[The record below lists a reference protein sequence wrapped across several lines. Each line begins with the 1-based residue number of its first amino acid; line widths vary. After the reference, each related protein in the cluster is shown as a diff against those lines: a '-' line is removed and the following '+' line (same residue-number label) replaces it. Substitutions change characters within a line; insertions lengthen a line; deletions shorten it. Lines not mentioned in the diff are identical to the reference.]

1 MAETANIKSSV
12 GTVKTEKRYLSD
24 RVDVQ
29 GARSRLFEASKKLAA
44 ARKFFEGVSTTN
56 KFYQKYADEVKA
68 AQVAADQAKIELERI
83 EALARADYQKAFAKV
98 EKKKTKEEGAKI
110 DAQIESAR
118 TVLQRLKDSG
128 QPTAQQDAVIKD
140 LLDKKNKTG
149 KYAPKTTDGAVVG
162 DQGAANKPTTD
173 YVGLINSAGKHIRDI
188 KPKDRRA
195 LAENLQRAGFYQGPI
210 LDIYTDEL
218 VEAYQTAL
226 AANQARSTLLGEDI
240 SWGQFLQDKIAE
252 TAAIGAGVGGKGVPG
267 APTGTV
273 SISTPLEARAKVEAI
288 FKADLGRLPTAEEL
302 DKYSADLIAEER
314 KKGSIT
320 KATQKKVGG
329 VIVTEYT
336 GGLDRDQFLQEKIRQ
351 LPEFNQRK
359 SDARK
364 LTMQE
369 LSKTAVAN
377 GFNLMADFG
386 ETADAWAKRVENGED
401 IDIFKNAIRQTAKLG
416 LPDKVGVLLD
426 QGIDLDAVY
435 APYKRIMAST
445 LEINPESIK
454 LDDPVLR
461 GAIGPDREM
470 TTFDFKRALRKD
482 ARWQYTD
489 QAREEVSSAALD
501 ILRDFGFMG

>member
-1 MAETANIKSSV
+1 MAETANIKSTL

-68 AQVAADQAKIELERI
+68 AQVAADEAKVELERI

-149 KYAPKTTDGAVVG
+149 KYAPKVETGAVVG
-162 DQGAANKPTTD
+162 DQDAQKRPTID
-173 YVGLINSAGKHIRDI
+173 YVALINSAGRYVKDI

-195 LAENLQRAGFYQGPI
+195 LAENLQRAGYYQGPI
-210 LDIYTDEL
+210 VDIYTDEL
-218 VEAYQTAL
+218 VQAYQTAL
-226 AANQARSTLLGEDI
+226 AGNQARSTLFGEDI
-240 SWGQFLQDKIAE
+240 PWGQFLQDKIAE
-252 TAAIGAGVGGKGVPG
+252 TAALGLATGKGGPG

-273 SISTPLEARAKVEAI
+273 SISTPLEARAKVEDI
-288 FKADLGRLPTAEEL
+288 FKAELGRLPTAEEL

-314 KKGSIT
+314 KKGSVT
-320 KATQKKVGG
+320 KATQKRVGG
-329 VIVTEYT
+329 VLVTEYT

-351 LPEFNQRK
+351 LPEFSQRK

-386 ETADAWAKRVENGED
+386 PTAEGWAKRVENGED
-401 IDIFKNAIRQTAKLG
+401 IDVFKNAIRQTAKLG
-416 LPDKVGVLLD
+416 LPEKVGVLLD
-426 QGIDLDAVY
+426 QGIDLETVY
-435 APYKRIMAST
+435 APYKRIMATT

-461 GAIGPDREM
+461 SAIGPDKEM

>member
-12 GTVKTEKRYLSD
+12 GTVKSEQRYLSD
-24 RVDVQ
+24 RTDVQ
-29 GARSRLFEASKKLAA
+29 GARRKLLEANKKLTLAQN
-44 ARKFFEGVSTTN
+44 FFKNVSTAN
-56 KFYQKYADEVKA
+56 KSYQTYANEVKA
-68 AQVAADQAKIELERI
+68 AQAAADAAKIELDRI
-83 EALARADYQKAFAKV
+83 EALARADYKKAFSKV
-98 EKKKTKEEGAKI
+98 EKKKTKEEGVKI

-118 TVLQRLKDSG
+118 VVLQRLKDSG

-149 KYAPKTTDGAVVG
+149 KYAPKSETGTVVG
-162 DQGAANKPTTD
+162 DQGAENKPTTD
-173 YVGLINSAGKHIRDI
+173 YVGLINSAGKYVRDI

-195 LAENLQRAGFYQGPI
+195 LAENLQRAGFYRGPI
-210 LDIYTDEL
+210 VDIYTDEL
-218 VEAYQTAL
+218 VQAYQAAL

-240 SWGQFLQDKIAE
+240 SWGKFLQDKIAE
-252 TAAIGAGVGGKGVPG
+252 SAALGLGAGGAGGLGK
-267 APTGTV
+267 PTGTV
-273 SISTPLEARAKVEAI
+273 SISTPVEARAKVEAI
-288 FKADLGRLPTAEEL
+288 FKSELGRLPTAEEL

-336 GGLDRDQFLQEKIRQ
+336 GGLDRDQFLQEKIRL

-364 LTMQE
+364 LTMQD
-369 LSKTAVAN
+369 LAKTAAAN

-386 ETADAWAKRVENGED
+386 ATAEDWARRVENGED
-401 IDIFKNAIRQTAKLG
+401 VDIFKNAIRQTAKLG
-416 LPDKVGVLLD
+416 LPDKVGILLD
-426 QGIDLDAVY
+426 QGIDLDTVY
-435 APYKRIMAST
+435 APYKRIMAAT

-461 GAIGPDREM
+461 SAIGPDREM

>member
-12 GTVKTEKRYLSD
+12 GTVKTEQRYLSD
-24 RVDVQ
+24 RTDVR
-29 GARSRLFEASKKLAA
+29 GARSKLIEANKKLTLAQN
-44 ARKFFEGVSTTN
+44 FFKNVSTTD
-56 KFYQKYADEVKA
+56 KFYQKYADEVKT
-68 AQVAADQAKIELERI
+68 AQAAADAARIELERI
-83 EALARADYQKAFAKV
+83 EALAKADYQKAVSRV
-98 EKKKTKEEGAKI
+98 EKKKTREEGAKI

-128 QPTAQQDAVIKD
+128 QPTAEQDAIIKD

-149 KYAPKTTDGAVVG
+149 KYAPKVEDGGVVG
-162 DQGAANKPTTD
+162 DQGAGNKPTTD
-173 YVGLINSAGKHIRDI
+173 YVGLINSAGRYIKDL

-195 LAENLQRAGFYQGPI
+195 LAENLKRANFYRGPV

-226 AANQARSTLLGEDI
+226 AANQARSTTLGEDI
-240 SWGQFLQDKIAE
+240 TWGQFLQDKIAE
-252 TAAIGAGVGGKGVPG
+252 TAALGLAGGKGG
-267 APTGTV
+267 LGKPTGTV
-273 SISTPLEARAKVEAI
+273 SISTPLEARAKVEDI
-288 FKADLGRLPTAEEL
+288 FKAELGRLPTAAEL
-302 DKYSADLIAEER
+302 DKFSADLIAEER

-320 KATQKKVGG
+320 KSTRKKVGG
-329 VIVTEYT
+329 VVVTEYT

-351 LPEFNQRK
+351 LPEFSQRK

-364 LTMQE
+364 LTMQD
-369 LSKTAVAN
+369 LAKTAVAN

-386 ETADAWAKRVENGED
+386 ATAEDWARRVENGED
-401 IDIFKNAIRQTAKLG
+401 IDVFKNAIRQTAKLG
-416 LPDKVGVLLD
+416 LPEKVGVLLD
-426 QGIDLDAVY
+426 QGIDLETVY
-435 APYKRIMAST
+435 APYKRIMATT
-445 LEINPESIK
+445 LEINPDSIK

-461 GAIGPDREM
+461 AAIGPEREM

>member
-12 GTVKTEKRYLSD
+12 GTVKTEQRYLSD
-24 RVDVQ
+24 RTDVQ
-29 GARSRLFEASKKLAA
+29 GARRKLLEANKKLTLAQN
-44 ARKFFEGVSTTN
+44 FFKNVSTTN
-56 KFYQKYADEVKA
+56 KSYQTYADEVKA
-68 AQVAADQAKIELERI
+68 AQAAADAAKVELDRI
-83 EALARADYQKAFAKV
+83 EALAKADYQKSFAKV
-98 EKKKTKEEGAKI
+98 EKKKTKAETAKI
-110 DAQIESAR
+110 DDQIESAR
-118 TVLQRLKDSG
+118 LVLQRLKDSG
-128 QPTAQQDAVIKD
+128 QSTAQQDAVIKD

-149 KYAPKTTDGAVVG
+149 KYAPKVETGAVVG
-162 DQGAANKPTTD
+162 DQDAGKKPTID
-173 YVGLINSAGKHIRDI
+173 YVALINAAGRYINDL
-188 KPKDRRA
+188 KPADRRA
-195 LAENLQRAGFYQGPI
+195 LAENLQRANFYRGPI
-210 LDIYTDEL
+210 VDIYTDEL
-218 VEAYQTAL
+218 VQAYQTAL
-226 AANQARSTLLGEDI
+226 AANQARSLNLGKDI
-240 SWGQFLQDKIAE
+240 PWGEFLQSKINE
-252 TAAIGAGVGGKGVPG
+252 TAALGLAGGAGGLGK
-267 APTGTV
+267 PTGTV
-273 SISTPLEARAKVEAI
+273 SISTPVEARAKVEAV
-288 FKADLGRLPTAEEL
+288 FKSELGRLPTAEEL

-336 GGLDRDQFLQEKIRQ
+336 GGLDRDQFLQEKIRL

-364 LTMQE
+364 LTIQD
-369 LSKTAVAN
+369 LAKTATAN

-386 ETADAWAKRVENGED
+386 PTAEDWARRVENGED

-416 LPDKVGVLLD
+416 LPDKVAGLLD
-426 QGIDLDAVY
+426 QGIDLETVY
-435 APYKRIMAST
+435 APYKRLMATT
-445 LEINPESIK
+445 LEIDPESIK

-461 GAIGPDREM
+461 SAIGPDREM